1 MIQENENPNE
11 YSRSGKLITPLD
23 KTLDKITCG
32 VAVITTHWNEKPYGM
47 TAAWFTRSSNEP
59 YLMTV
64 SVWNENFTHDIL
76 LESKIFA
83 ANILGESHRKLTIH
97 FGRQSGRDID
107 KFKDVRY
114 RTEKSGSPILYK
126 DAIAYMDCR
135 TVNTMNAGDHTIFL
149 GEILQAAILSEEA
162 PLIYDRQDY
171 PQ

>member
-1 MIQENENPNE
+1 MIPKNENPNE
-11 YSRSGKLITPLD
+11 YSSSGKLITPHD
-23 KTLDKITCG
+23 KALDKITCG
-32 VAVITTHWNEKPYGM
+32 VAVITTHWNEKPCGM
-47 TAAWFTRSSNEP
+47 TAAWFMRSSNEP
-59 YLMTV
+59 CLMTV

-83 ANILGESHRKLTIH
+83 TNILGESHRELAIH

-126 DAIAYMDCR
+126 EAIAYMDCR

-149 GEILQAAILSEEA
+149 GEILQAAILSEEV
-162 PLIYDRQDY
+162 PLIYHRQDY
-171 PQ
+171 P